1 MVYKREGD
9 RVLRYNACVFG
20 PGDIYCSLW
29 SLLALAGLDAQT
41 FTPQFTYWR
50 RPDVLDDGG
59 EKRRGLR
66 PALPASVQAVRAS
79 NVGSPTLDTDSRAGQ
94 AIRRKREKNGLSM
107 SFLDVVSCGFG
118 AVILLLVVNKAYEP
132 TRIDRERT
140 QIRESIAALKQE
152 LGELQHKHSE
162 LNRAIEPLRT
172 QARTELK
179 RVQLARN
186 ELMRAEERSLAAR
199 TSMDRIRLEE
209 GELRAA
215 RQELTEEMERLLA
228 DYEPAT
234 DSTVVGIPADTDY
247 IVFVI
252 DTSGSMVRNAWPAV
266 QRLVHETLRVYPAV
280 KGVQVLNDEGRYLF
294 PAFAGEWI
302 PDSPQ
307 IRELITQRIRYWR
320 AFSDSNPA
328 EGIAEAINSF
338 YDGSRKMSIHV
349 YGDDFPPLSAE
360 ALVRYVEHI
369 NRPDRLGN
377 RPVRIHGVGFPVH
390 LANDEFDRASHFAN
404 LMRVLCERNGGTFVA
419 RTRLDQASI
428 DAP

>member
-1 MVYKREGD
+1 MQV
-9 RVLRYNACVFG
+9 
-20 PGDIYCSLW
+20 
-29 SLLALAGLDAQT
+29 
-41 FTPQFTYWR
+41 
-50 RPDVLDDGG
+50 
-59 EKRRGLR
+59 
-66 PALPASVQAVRAS
+66 
-79 NVGSPTLDTDSRAGQ
+79 
-94 AIRRKREKNGLSM
+94 RRKREKNGLSM
-107 SFLDVVSCGFG
+107 SFLDVVSCGLG
-118 AVILLLVVNKAYEP
+118 AVILLLVVNRAYEP
-132 TRIDRERT
+132 TRVDRERT
-140 QIRESIAALKQE
+140 QLEESIGALKHE
-152 LGELQHKHSE
+152 LAELQGEHSE

-186 ELMRAEERSLAAR
+186 ELMRAEDRSLAAR
-199 TSMDRIRLEE
+199 TSMDRNRLEE
-209 GELRAA
+209 GELRSA
-215 RQELTEEMERLLA
+215 RQELTEEMKRLLA
-228 DYEPAT
+228 DYEPARDT
-234 DSTVVGIPADTDY
+234 TVVGIPADTDY

-252 DTSGSMVRNAWPAV
+252 DTSGSMVRNAWRAV

-369 NRPDRLGN
+369 NRPDRFGN

-419 RTRLDQASI
+419 RTGLD
-428 DAP
+428 